1 MADCLMTYGLPGP
14 RGLTGPQGLKG
25 DTGAQGPVG
34 PTGARGATGP
44 TGPKGATGATGPRGA
59 TGATG
64 PKGPS
69 TAEQFDL
76 VRLPVADT
84 ETIFQLSSYV
94 TQVPLLAY
102 GLLFSQIPILIHP
115 RIGDYPIGLSNNGI
129 RYCQIYSAQV
139 IDGYLISFT
148 YTNKNDGTLLLCFY
162 P

>member
-1 MADCLMTYGLPGP
+1 MAEGIMTYGMPGP
-14 RGLTGPQGLKG
+14 KG
-25 DTGAQGPVG
+25 DTGARGAQGPKG
-34 PTGARGATGP
+34 ATGATGPQGP

-102 GLLFSQIPILIHP
+102 GLVFSQIPILIHP

-139 IDGYLISFT
+139 ING
-148 YTNKNDGTLLLCFY
+148 
-162 P
+162 